1 MIALALR
8 ASILVLNKSVS
19 KVLIFDEPLVAL
31 RGKDYP
37 IKAAELIKSLSD
49 KLNIQIIIVSHEMAL
64 KEIADSLIEL

>member
-1 MIALALR
+1 MTA
-8 ASILVLNKSVS
+8 
-19 KVLIFDEPLVAL
+19 LVAL